1 MSLLILRIATLLY
14 AASAALYVAFFAR
27 PRHARLARV
36 GFWVVSASF
45 VVHAVAIGAGCRE
58 YGGKDFFTVRGGIVL
73 AAWLAAAAFMV
84 LHRSFRL
91 PSAGAFVLPLVVVAL
106 IPATLFDPAHPDV
119 TPAEIRSVAPHVVT
133 AILAM
138 ALFAIAAGVA
148 LMYLLQE
155 REVKGKRFG
164 AFFSRLPPLEAL
176 DRLTQRLVR
185 AGFAVFTVA
194 LLTGTL
200 GAAAHWHGHWTWDP
214 QIVCMVLV
222 WLLFGALVQLR
233 HLGLHGRRYA
243 VLTMVG
249 FLVFVGMVS
258 ALSSIPGVTRHAG
271 DYGVGSSAG
280 AGGAQ

>member
-1 MSLLILRIATLLY
+1 MSHVILRIAVALY
-14 AASAALYVAFFAR
+14 AVSAALYVGYFAR
-27 PRHARLARV
+27 PRHARLAAA
-36 GFWVVSASF
+36 GFWALAAAF
-45 VVHAVAIGAGCRE
+45 AVHAAAIGAGCRE
-58 YGGKDFFTVRGGIVL
+58 FGGKDFFTVRGGVVL

-84 LHRSFRL
+84 VHRHLRL
-91 PSAGAFVLPLVVVAL
+91 PAAGAFVVPLVVVAL
-106 IPATLFDPAHPDV
+106 IPATLYDPSHPDV
-119 TPAEIRSVAPHVVT
+119 TSAEIRSVAPHVVT

-164 AFFSRLPPLEAL
+164 ALFSRLPPLEAL

-185 AGFAVFTVA
+185 AGFAVFTLA

-200 GAAAHWHGHWTWDP
+200 NAAAHWHGHWSWDP
-214 QIVCMVLV
+214 QLVSMVLI

-233 HLGLHGRRYA
+233 HQGLHGRRYA
-243 VLTMVG
+243 VLTLIG
-249 FLVFVGMVS
+249 FLVFVGAVGT
-258 ALSSIPGVTRHAG
+258 LSSIPGATRHAG

-280 AGGAQ
+280 GTQ